1 MKRTNEQEAE
11 VLNAYHAYW
20 NSYLSGD
27 METFALVLDENCHI
41 IGSTEF
47 DVFDNKKSAVDFYSA
62 TAEQIA
68 DKADFRNRKIKVLPY
83 ADSVMVHETCDFYL
97 LADGEWHF
105 YGHVRLSTLLGKREN
120 DWKIIHQH
128 GSLPDAKT
136 DEGEQ
141 TGIEKVKEENR
152 LLREAVKRRT
162 VELEHRNR
170 ELEIESSLERVRT
183 VAMAMNEP
191 ADMLGVCKIIA
202 IQLHLLGVNDI
213 RNVQTAIFYEAK
225 GTYMNYEYYAR
236 PDKTIITETSYT
248 TEKTLKAFARK
259 MLKGKDEVYTT
270 NLTGKKLADWL
281 AYQETTNVFVDPFL
295 AQTSSLHYYW
305 YSLGPIAMGLSGYAP
320 LPAEALTLF
329 RRFRNVFDLA
339 YRRYLDIEKAQAQAR
354 EAQIE
359 AALEKVRSRSLA
371 MYTTHEIGDVVW
383 TVVEKMK
390 SLNIEM
396 GGISLATFIPGSKDL
411 LHWYANTEHP
421 GEAQTILLPY
431 FDDLIFNDCLEARG
445 KGIELFAKVYS
456 KEEKNAYFN
465 LAVEKSDFKHFPEDI
480 KQWVREQP
488 YLSFSLA
495 TQPHSCMF
503 LEDYSGKSFSEEE
516 NTILI
521 RFSRVFEQAYV
532 RFLDLQKAEA
542 QARETQVELS
552 LEKVRSR
559 SMAMH
564 QSHEL
569 AEAASVLFQQIK
581 ELGYEMWSCGFC
593 IWKENDFSE
602 LWMSA
607 DAGGLLPPMLMPYK
621 KEPTHRKIYEA
632 SLRQEPVHEYIW
644 EGEEL
649 AGHYE
654 FLYTIPSVK
663 EAIDIL
669 KKSGLSLPAKQCY
682 YVGFFKQGYL
692 LIITKE
698 PVPEM
703 HELTY
708 RFTRVFEQTYTRFL
722 DLQKA
727 EQLTEQTKLD
737 LIQIQTEKKRAEN
750 ALTELKATQ
759 AQLIQRE
766 KLASLGELTAGIA
779 HEIQNPLNFVNNFAE
794 VSAELVQELEEEQ
807 LKPARDPELETDILS
822 DVKQNLQKITHH
834 GQRASAIVR
843 AMLEHSRSSSG
854 QQEPTNLNK
863 LAEEYLHLA
872 YQGIRA
878 KDKLFSCEI
887 TTDFDPNP
895 GLIAL
900 IPQDMGRVLLNL
912 FNNAFYAV
920 SQRQQTTPAEY
931 QPRVEVSTRR
941 TESGIDIRVSDNGTG
956 IPKLVKAKI
965 FQPFFTTKPTG
976 QGTGLGLSLSYDI
989 VKAHG
994 GTVRVE
1000 SIDGE
1005 GSAFT
1010 ITLPQA
1016 AQ

>member
-1 MKRTNEQEAE
+1 MKLSNKQEAE
-11 VLNAYHAYW
+11 VLKAYHTYW
-20 NSYLSGD
+20 DSYFKGD

-68 DKADFRNRKIKVLPY
+68 DKADFWNRKIKVLPY

-105 YGHVRLSTLLGKREN
+105 YGHVRLSTLLSKRKN

-136 DEGEQ
+136 EEGEQ

-191 ADMLGVCKIIA
+191 ADMLTVCKTIA
-202 IQLHLLGVNDI
+202 GQLQLLGVNDI

-225 GTYMNYEYYAR
+225 GTYINYEYYAR
-236 PDKTIITETSYT
+236 HDKTIITETSYT

-270 NLTGKKLADWL
+270 NLAGKDLADWL
-281 AYQETTNVFVDPFL
+281 AYQQTTNVFVDPFL
-295 AQTSSLHYYW
+295 AQTASLHYYW
-305 YSLGPIAMGLSGYAP
+305 YSLGPIAMGLSSYAP
-320 LPAEALTLF
+320 LPDEALTLF
-329 RRFRNVFDLA
+329 KRFRNVFDLA
-339 YRRYLDIEKAQAQAR
+339 YRRYLDIEKAQMQAR
-354 EAQIE
+354 EAMIE
-359 AALEKVRSRSLA
+359 AALERTRAQSMLMQHSNELDDTLRVFHKQVLLLGIHSAFSFLWLPDELNERHVFWAAWAENNAAVFKSKAINYPLDRNEPATAQCLIDWKDKEPVVSYHVPPVGVESYFMAWSELIAGVEELKPENFVEGLYYVEAFIQYGCFGIMVKKELA
-371 MYTTHEIGDVVW
+371 E
-383 TVVEKMK
+383 
-390 SLNIEM
+390 
-396 GGISLATFIPGSKDL
+396 
-411 LHWYANTEHP
+411 
-421 GEAQTILLPY
+421 
-431 FDDLIFNDCLEARG
+431 
-445 KGIELFAKVYS
+445 
-456 KEEKNAYFN
+456 EEKKILYRF
-465 LAVEKSDFKHFPEDI
+465 AVEFE
-480 KQWVREQP
+480 RA
-488 YLSFSLA
+488 Y
-495 TQPHSCMF
+495 T
-503 LEDYSGKSFSEEE
+503 
-516 NTILI
+516 
-521 RFSRVFEQAYV
+521 RFI
-532 RFLDLQKAEA
+532 DLQKAEA
-542 QARETQVELS
+542 QAREVQVELS

-564 QSHEL
+564 QSNEL

-593 IWKENDFSE
+593 IWKPDDFSE

-607 DAGGLLPPMLMPYK
+607 DAGGLLPPMLMPYRK
-621 KEPTHRKIYEA
+621 DPTHRKIYEA

-649 AGHYE
+649 AEHYK
-654 FLYTIPSVK
+654 FLYTIPSAK

-669 KKSGLSLPAKQCY
+669 RKSGLSLPARQCY

-692 LIITKE
+692 LMITKE
-698 PVPEM
+698 PVAQM
-703 HELTY
+703 HDLTY

-737 LIQIQTEKKRAEN
+737 LIQIQTEKQRAET
-750 ALTELKATQ
+750 ALIELKATQ
-759 AQLIQRE
+759 AQLIHAE
-766 KLASLGELTAGIA
+766 KMASLGELMAGIA
-779 HEIQNPLNFVNNFAE
+779 HEIQNPLNFVNNFSE
-794 VSAELVQELEEEQ
+794 VSTELVAELEEEQ
-807 LKPARDPELETDILS
+807 QKPARNPDLETDMLA
-822 DVKQNLQKITHH
+822 DVRQNLQKITHH

-843 AMLEHSRSSSG
+843 AMLEHSRISTG
-854 QQEPTNLNK
+854 QSEPTNLNK
-863 LAEEYLHLA
+863 LADEYLPLA

-887 TTDFDPNP
+887 STDFDTNV
-895 GLIAL
+895 GMVNLV
-900 IPQDMGRVLLNL
+900 PQDIGRVLLNL
-912 FNNAFYAV
+912 YNNAFYAV
-920 SQRQQTTPAEY
+920 AQRWQTASADY
-931 QPRVEVSTRR
+931 QPRIQVSTQR
-941 TESGIDIRVSDNGTG
+941 TGSGIEIRVSDNGTG
-956 IPKLVKAKI
+956 MAASVKAKI
-965 FQPFFTTKPTG
+965 FQPFFTTKPSG

-994 GTVRVE
+994 GTLRVE
-1000 SIDGE
+1000 STVGD
-1005 GSAFT
+1005 SSVFT
-1010 ITLPQA
+1010 ITLP
-1016 AQ
+1016 